1 MEGDEAARVHD
12 AFQAVVGS
20 WSAVEVEVSRLYLA
34 IEDAPYMH
42 VDKES
47 RTAATFDL
55 VTGEVSGW
63 VVELGAMHD

>member
-1 MEGDEAARVHD
+1 M
-12 AFQAVVGS
+12 
-20 WSAVEVEVSRLYLA
+20 EVEVPRLYLA

-47 RTAATFDL
+47 RTAANFDL

-63 VVELGAMHD
+63 ALELGDA